1 MKRVKI
7 VFSIF
12 SAAAVLLTARLFY
25 IGVIKNG
32 TLTEQAVAQRTQSIS
47 FESPRG
53 IIYDRNMVRITNA
66 QMELVCSGDNP
77 YYIDEKSGGF
87 LSHVIGYISPDG
99 KGSGIEG
106 AFDYVLAPDG
116 KSKISYLKD
125 INNNRISKGYAVD
138 TKKSYK
144 GIALTI
150 DSHIQKITENAMD
163 KYGINGAAV
172 VVDCKSGG
180 IAAMASRPNFDRT
193 NLASYLNGTDGEL
206 VNKAICAYNPG
217 SVFKIVVAAAALE
230 NSIAENVKYFCNGVT
245 EIDGTSFVC
254 HNEDGHGEQDL
265 NCAFANSCNCAFYKI
280 GSEVGADRIYKYA
293 TAFGIG
299 SEVLKI
305 NGISEDVGCVPKEVS
320 SEAELANISIGQGD
334 VMLTPLQAADM
345 LCTICNGGVRRQIA
359 LIKGIVD
366 ESGECREVASSETG
380 RVISESTA
388 GKLMEMMKTAV
399 ESGTAT
405 AAQLEKCSAGGKTGS
420 AETGWMK
427 NGNFMQQGWFAGFFP
442 ADNPQYVCVVMVENG
457 KSGSSSAC
465 PVFKEIGDKICQI
478 AQIR

>member
-12 SAAAVLLTARLFY
+12 LAAAVLLTARLFY

-150 DSHIQKITENAMD
+150 DSHIQKITE
-163 KYGINGAAV
+163 
-172 VVDCKSGG
+172 
-180 IAAMASRPNFDRT
+180 R
-193 NLASYLNGTDGEL
+193 L
-206 VNKAICAYNPG
+206 
-217 SVFKIVVAAAALE
+217 
-230 NSIAENVKYFCNGVT
+230 
-245 EIDGTSFVC
+245 
-254 HNEDGHGEQDL
+254 
-265 NCAFANSCNCAFYKI
+265 
-280 GSEVGADRIYKYA
+280 
-293 TAFGIG
+293 
-299 SEVLKI
+299 
-305 NGISEDVGCVPKEVS
+305 
-320 SEAELANISIGQGD
+320 
-334 VMLTPLQAADM
+334 
-345 LCTICNGGVRRQIA
+345 
-359 LIKGIVD
+359 
-366 ESGECREVASSETG
+366 
-380 RVISESTA
+380 
-388 GKLMEMMKTAV
+388 
-399 ESGTAT
+399 
-405 AAQLEKCSAGGKTGS
+405 
-420 AETGWMK
+420 
-427 NGNFMQQGWFAGFFP
+427 
-442 ADNPQYVCVVMVENG
+442 
-457 KSGSSSAC
+457 
-465 PVFKEIGDKICQI
+465 
-478 AQIR
+478 